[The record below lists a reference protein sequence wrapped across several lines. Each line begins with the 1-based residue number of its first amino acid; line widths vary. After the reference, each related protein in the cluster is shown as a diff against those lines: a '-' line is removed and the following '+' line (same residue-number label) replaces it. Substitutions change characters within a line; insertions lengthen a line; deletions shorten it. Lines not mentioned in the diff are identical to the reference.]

1 MTAAPGAETETCFAA
16 GSLLHGLD
24 ETSVLRMG
32 AELAKATWNGTAQCG
47 GEEKFVASKLRKISG
62 VPVRPFEGHMP
73 AWVGNAEDL
82 GTEQRNQREGKLVKE
97 TRPSAAALP
106 PPIGS
111 YLLLLISGV
120 RLGLHRHLVIF
131 GDGPDETQLLQHA
144 ATAAPSG
151 SQPTAH
157 DSPYFSATVPSSL
170 LHHFRS
176 EEALA
181 EPRRPMLTR
190 RLRMR
195 QRGGVASVTK
205 PRGGLCLSQI
215 PLSWCSEGRGHVA
228 ECEGRESLRR
238 CVDKLCMCIFVYI
251 KLWKILQ

>member
-144 ATAAPSG
+144 ATRPLPEASPLHTTALTFPRPSPRHSTSLPFRRSPGRTAAP
-151 SQPTAH
+151 
-157 DSPYFSATVPSSL
+157 
-170 LHHFRS
+170 
-176 EEALA
+176 
-181 EPRRPMLTR
+181 
-190 RLRMR
+190 
-195 QRGGVASVTK
+195 K
-205 PRGGLCLSQI
+205 CL
-215 PLSWCSEGRGHVA
+215 PGDCACGNVGAW
-228 ECEGRESLRR
+228 
-238 CVDKLCMCIFVYI
+238 
-251 KLWKILQ
+251 LQ